1 MEEKIIETEEMKVQT
16 TFNTDSLD
24 VLVDSA
30 DCTVENKEEVEDNAN
45 ENE

>member
-1 MEEKIIETEEMKVQT
+1 MEEKIIEIEEMEVQT
-16 TFNTDSLD
+16 TFNTDSLE

>member
-1 MEEKIIETEEMKVQT
+1 MEEKIIETEEMEVQT
-16 TFNTDSLD
+16 TFNTDSLE